1 MGLDIATKSDR
12 RHAVIFT
19 DLQALQNP
27 GRPSGQYIIRKI
39 IEALTAASTHGL
51 YVEFHWI
58 PAHQGIEGNE
68 LADRLAKEP
77 TGWTQTRGR
86 RGRLLE
92 GDSDNTATTP
102 AFVKYLKSAAKT
114 ELNRYIQS
122 QWALQWETETRGR
135 TTHSLTPTPT
145 RAILQV
151 HTSLHK
157 ALAQSSFRCEWKRSA
172 CDISSSGGMCRE
184 LQMPDVTV
192 KEVTKRCDMFF
203 CRVPTSPTSGGRPG

>member
-1 MGLDIATKSDR
+1 MFYAAELLGILMGLDIATKSDR

-19 DLQALQNP
+19 DNQAALQALQNP

-58 PAHQGIEGNE
+58 TAHQGIEGNE
-68 LADRLAKEP
+68 LADRLAKEA

-102 AFVKYLKSAAKT
+102 AFAS
-114 ELNRYIQS
+114 N
-122 QWALQWETETRGR
+122 LQQR
-135 TTHSLTPTPT
+135 
-145 RAILQV
+145 QN
-151 HTSLHK
+151 
-157 ALAQSSFRCEWKRSA
+157 
-172 CDISSSGGMCRE
+172 
-184 LQMPDVTV
+184 
-192 KEVTKRCDMFF
+192 
-203 CRVPTSPTSGGRPG
+203 